1 MINGQILSTHD
12 CMGFRP
18 MGYVCNMVIYY
29 LLILFDRYMLIIAN
43 NFIVVCLMN
52 IGSYVWM

>member
-1 MINGQILSTHD
+1 MINDQILSTHD

-43 NFIVVCLMN
+43 NFIVVRFMN
-52 IGSYVWM
+52 IDSYVWM